1 MAKQDA
7 ISPKSEAENL
17 KLEYVF
23 GMRTDLKNSVQ
34 FFAQD
39 KFAYVAGYYVVIY
52 SFSKPGQF
60 FFPAY
65 SDYNEIT
72 SFSVD
77 ESNDIIVLFLSQ
89 KVNDRIYFI
98 FRYINKTF
106 LKEETGRNKNLYF
119 QENKLQVIASSLNL
133 NTGFCCALIGP
144 DAPSMVIIYSLENKY
159 NPKLLIKI
167 TLTASFPYTN
177 ILINGHDSEKIS
189 LWGNGGYAILLKP
202 KDTKHL
208 EVNQNYYQEF
218 SKVNFDIVSCVW
230 ASDTRVAFLNSN
242 CDVMIIDFV
251 QRISGD
257 PLTHRKLIKSKD
269 IFDVP
274 GNGIAIFEKNF
285 NLFVTKNNGF
295 IMKLDLK
302 NKDEMLYEKSPS
314 SLKQVNNLPEM
325 DIVCL
330 SSIKN
335 IDASSPNYS
344 ILMST
349 SNGQLY
355 QLDLSNDNAISDGA
369 NYKFPICEFHSDSII
384 SIDVAKWKQLVATC
398 STDKTVRVWNYVH
411 YHLEAWAKY
420 DDEPLKVAFHPTG
433 LSLAILFK
441 GSVKLV
447 DILENTLQEY
457 REFRIYQPSDIK
469 FSNFGTM
476 ILVCFKSFFRIYNYY
491 TGVKIA
497 ESKDLVHEHKGLVG
511 HSIELTTAT
520 WDKDDDGVSTVGKDG
535 KIIYWDLRK
544 YVQPIIYQ
552 TDNLKLKKTEIMTL
566 DDQISKKLFTLN
578 ENQLI
583 EIYNKKIIKED
594 ENSNKID
601 DNKTYELTMN
611 VIEEGDFSDLVF
623 DQESKI
629 LLLSY
634 PNDQTCGLRM
644 LDYGKYINQGIK
656 DFLSFPANAFGI
668 KAIKASSDMNHV
680 FTGGNDR
687 CLFFFSLGGVAKNT
701 EKNTNDIQDADNLIL
716 ISKEYL
722 DKNAKSLRE
731 ILSKKDLEI
740 QNEEEDFKLD
750 SEKNKNELEE
760 QEKILENTIEEFEN
774 QKLDLEKKKKNL
786 IEINEEQ
793 LEKNRLEHNNKMNKL
808 NSEHEINIKAKM
820 EDLKIEEEKLKDLI
834 KKNNNNIRKLT
845 DDILQDKRK
854 TEEEHKKIIEELSSE
869 IKKLENKQTEILK
882 QIEEDKKDKMDTNDR
897 DIAEKRRELD
907 KLKKHYEFTKSE
919 HKTQE
924 EKLKKEIDEIRSTN
938 KKTENKRTKQKT
950 ELDTLQME
958 NNKLEKQIRDM
969 NTDKGEKEETLKD
982 KNDLKR
988 KLDKDNQELEKF
1000 KYVLHYKIK
1009 ELKHNKEPK
1018 ERKIQQMEKKAK
1030 DMEREIKSC
1039 EIGQAQIII
1048 ELSTNHQVIK
1058 IHEEQISKTEKRIEE
1073 LRKYKKLF
1081 QENLYNSMKRAKNHK
1096 DCKRELVLL
1105 KRNFLDKEKIDNVEK
1120 PFESNHELQREF
1132 LEKNVDH
1139 YKGKINTMNKIFVN
1153 DHSKVMK
1160 EKRQLISI
1168 ENQLEKERREIQEAD
1183 TYKSDKVSGAS
1194 KPRSKK
1200 KADVP
1205 RFPHPKKKKG
1215 EEADEEDQD
1224 ELRLKD
1230 LADELKA
1237 VVKEVQWYKYW
1248 GKKKE
1253 FEKIN
1258 KEKNDK
1264 KNKGIEGDE
1273 DYNNYE

>member
-1 MAKQDA
+1 MSKQDA

-65 SDYNEIT
+65 SDYREIT

-133 NTGFCCALIGP
+133 STGYCCALIGP

-159 NPKLLIKI
+159 NPKLLTKI
-167 TLTASFPYTN
+167 VLQATFPYQN
-177 ILINGHDSEKIS
+177 ILINRHDSEKIS

-202 KDTKHL
+202 KDGKHL
-208 EVNQNYYQEF
+208 EISQNTFQDF

-230 ASDTRVAFLNSN
+230 VSETRIAFLNRN
-242 CDVMIIDFV
+242 CDVMIVDFV
-251 QRISGD
+251 ERYTGD
-257 PLTHRKLIKSKD
+257 SLAHRKLIKSRE
-269 IFDVP
+269 IFDNP

-285 NLFVTKNNGF
+285 NLFVAKNNGF

-302 NKDEMLYEKSPS
+302 NKEDMIYEKSPS
-314 SLKQVNNLPEM
+314 SLKQVNNLPDM

-330 SSIKN
+330 SSVKN
-335 IDASSPNYS
+335 LDSSSPNYS
-344 ILMST
+344 ILIST
-349 SNGQLY
+349 TNGQLY

-369 NYKFPICEFHSDSII
+369 NYKFPICEFHSDSIT

-398 STDKTVRVWNYVH
+398 STDRTVRVWNYVH
-411 YHLEAWAKY
+411 YHLEAWATY

-433 LSLAILFK
+433 LNLAILFK

-447 DILENTLQEY
+447 DILENTLKEY

-476 ILVCFKSFFRIYNYY
+476 FLVCFKSFFRIYNFY

-544 YVQPIIYQ
+544 FVQPIVYQ
-552 TDNLKLKKTEIMTL
+552 SESLKLKKTEIMTL
-566 DDQISKKLFTLN
+566 DDQISKKLFALN

-583 EIYNKKIIKED
+583 EVYNQKIIKED

-601 DNKTYELTMN
+601 DGKTFELTMN
-611 VIEEGDFSDLVF
+611 VVEEGDFSDLVF

-644 LDYGKYINQGIK
+644 LDYGKYINQGLK

-668 KAIKASSDMNHV
+668 RAIKASSDMNHV

-731 ILSKKDLEI
+731 VLNKKDLEI
-740 QNEEEDFKLD
+740 QQEEEEFKLD
-750 SEKNKNELEE
+750 SEKNKSELEE
-760 QEKILENTIEEFEN
+760 QEKILENTIQEFES
-774 QKLDLEKKKKNL
+774 QKQELQKKKKTQ

-793 LEKNRLEHNNKMNKL
+793 LEKNRIEHNNKMNKL
-808 NSEHEINIKAKM
+808 NSEHEINVKAKM
-820 EDLKIEEEKLKDLI
+820 EDLKIEEEKLRDLI

-854 TEEEHKKIIEELSSE
+854 TEEEHKKIIEELSSQ
-869 IKKLENKQTEILK
+869 IKELENKQTEILK

-924 EKLKKEIDEIRSTN
+924 DKLKKEIDEIRSAN

-969 NTDKGEKEETLKD
+969 NTDKNEKEETLKD

-1039 EIGQAQIII
+1039 ELGQASIII

-1105 KRNFLDKEKIDNVEK
+1105 KRNFLDKEKIENVEK

-1183 TYKSDKVSGAS
+1183 TYKSDKVVGISRQRG
-1194 KPRSKK
+1194 KV
-1200 KADVP
+1200 KAEVP

-1253 FEKIN
+1253 LENMN
-1258 KEKNDK
+1258 KEKNDR
-1264 KNKGIEGDE
+1264 KNRGMDGDE

>member
-1 MAKQDA
+1 MSKQDA
-7 ISPKSEAENL
+7 IAPKSEGENL

-23 GMRTDLKNSVQ
+23 GMRTDLQNSVQ

-60 FFPAY
+60 FFPAF

-89 KVNDRIYFI
+89 RLSDKIYFT

-119 QENKLQVIASSLNL
+119 KENKLQVIASSLNL
-133 NTGFCCALIGP
+133 STGYCCALIGP
-144 DAPSMVIIYSLENKY
+144 DAPSLVIIYSLENKY
-159 NPKLLIKI
+159 NPKLLSKI
-167 TLTASFPYTN
+167 ELQASFPYTN
-177 ILINGHDSEKIS
+177 ILINRHDSEKIS

-202 KDTKHL
+202 KDGKHL
-208 EVNQNYYQEF
+208 EISQNTFQDF
-218 SKVNFDIVSCVW
+218 SKVNFEIVSCVW
-230 ASDTRVAFLNSN
+230 VSETRIAFLNSN
-242 CDVMIIDFV
+242 CDVMIVDFV
-251 QRISGD
+251 ERYQGD
-257 PLTHRKLIKSKD
+257 SLAHRKLIKSKE
-269 IFDVP
+269 IFDTP
-274 GNGIAIFEKNF
+274 GNGVAIFEKNF
-285 NLFVTKNNGF
+285 NLFIAKNNGF

-302 NKDEMLYEKSPS
+302 NKEEMIYEKSPN

-325 DIVCL
+325 NIVCL

-344 ILMST
+344 ILIST
-349 SNGQLY
+349 STGQLY
-355 QLDLSNDNAISDGA
+355 QLDLSNDNAITDGS
-369 NYKFPICEFHSDSII
+369 NYKFPICEFHSNSIT
-384 SIDVAKWKQLVATC
+384 SIDVAKWKQLVVTC
-398 STDKTVRVWNYVH
+398 SKDKTVRVWNYVH
-411 YHLEAWAKY
+411 YHLEASATY
-420 DDEPLKVAFHPTG
+420 EEEPLKVAFHPTG
-433 LSLAILFK
+433 LSIAILFK
-441 GSVKLV
+441 AGVKLV
-447 DILENTLQEY
+447 DILENTLKEY
-457 REFRIYQPSDIK
+457 REFRIYQPTDIK

-476 ILVCFKSFFRIYNYY
+476 ILVCFKSFFRIYNFY
-491 TGVKIA
+491 TGMKIA
-497 ESKDLVHEHKGLVG
+497 ESKDLLHEHKGLVG

-520 WDKDDDGVSTVGKDG
+520 WDKDDDGISTVGKDG
-535 KIIYWDLRK
+535 KVIYWDLRK
-544 YVQPIIYQ
+544 YVQPILYESQ
-552 TDNLKLKKTEIMTL
+552 FLRLKKTEIMTL
-566 DDQISKKLFTLN
+566 DDQISKKIFALTESN
-578 ENQLI
+578 LI
-583 EIYNKKIIKED
+583 EIYNQKIVKED
-594 ENSNKID
+594 ENMNKID
-601 DNKTYELTMN
+601 SEKTYELTMN
-611 VIEEGDFSDLVF
+611 VVEEGDFSDLIF
-623 DQESKI
+623 DQETRI
-629 LLLSY
+629 LLVSY
-634 PNDQTCGLRM
+634 PNDQTCGLKM

-656 DFLSFPANAFGI
+656 DFMSFPANAFGI
-668 KAIKASSDMNHV
+668 RAIKASSDMNHV

-701 EKNTNDIQDADNLIL
+701 EKNANDIQDADNLIL

-722 DKNAKSLRE
+722 DQNAKELRE
-731 ILSKKDLEI
+731 ELNKKDLEI
-740 QNEEEDFKLD
+740 QREEEEFKLD
-750 SEKNKNELEE
+750 SEKNKMELDE
-760 QEKILENTIEEFEN
+760 QEKIYENTIQEFDSKKEE
-774 QKLDLEKKKKNL
+774 LEKKKQNQ

-793 LEKNRLEHNNKMNKL
+793 LEKNRMEHDTKMNKL
-808 NSEHEINIKAKM
+808 NSEYEINAKAKM
-820 EDLKIEEEKLKDLI
+820 EDLKIEEEKLKELI

-854 TEEEHKKIIEELSSE
+854 TEEEHKKIIEELSSQ
-869 IKKLENKQTEILK
+869 IKDLENKQTEILK
-882 QIEEDKKDKMDTNDR
+882 SIEEDKKEKMDTNDK

-907 KLKKHYEFTKSE
+907 QLKTHYEETKFN
-919 HKTQE
+919 HKNLE
-924 EKLKKEIDEIRSTN
+924 DKLKKEIDEIRSKN

-950 ELDTLQME
+950 ELETLQTE

-969 NTDKGEKEETLKD
+969 NNDRNEKEETLKD
-982 KNDLKR
+982 KNELKR

-1030 DMEREIKSC
+1030 DMEREIKQC
-1039 EIGQAQIII
+1039 ELGQANIII

-1073 LRKYKKLF
+1073 LRRYKKLF

-1183 TYKSDKVSGAS
+1183 TYKSEKVSGIT
-1194 KPRSKK
+1194 KPKGK
-1200 KADVP
+1200 LKADVP

-1215 EEADEEDQD
+1215 EDNDEEDMD
-1224 ELRLKD
+1224 EVKLKN
-1230 LADELKA
+1230 LADELKTI
-1237 VVKEVQWYKYW
+1237 VKEVQWYKYW

-1253 FEKIN
+1253 LENMN
-1258 KEKNDK
+1258 KDK
-1264 KNKGIEGDE
+1264 SDKRKGVEGDE
-1273 DYNNYE
+1273 DYNNYEN